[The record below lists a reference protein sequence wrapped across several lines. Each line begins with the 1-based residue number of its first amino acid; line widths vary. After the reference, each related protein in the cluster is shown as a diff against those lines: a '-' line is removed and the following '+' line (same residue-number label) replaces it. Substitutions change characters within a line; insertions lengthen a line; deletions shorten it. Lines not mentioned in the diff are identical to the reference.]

1 MSFKKVNEVEKN
13 KIEIEFSIEKDAFD
27 AQTAKVF
34 RKKAAKMT
42 IPGFRK
48 GKAPRSIIEKM
59 YGKGVFYEDAINDLL
74 PDAYADALK
83 ESGAEVVSRPEFE
96 VVTID
101 DDGVLM
107 KAAVYTKPE
116 VEIKDY
122 TGIEA
127 EKIVTDVTDEMVNDE
142 INRVRERNARL
153 IDITDRAAELGDTVK
168 IEANKEEQYKIVS
181 SPIKQEAEKLG
192 FKTVLLELE

>member
-34 RKKAAKMT
+34 RKKAAKMI

-59 YGKGVFYEDAINDLL
+59 YGKGVFYEDALNDLL

-107 KAAVYTKPE
+107 KAAVIPSRKLRS
-116 VEIKDY
+116 
-122 TGIEA
+122 
-127 EKIVTDVTDEMVNDE
+127 KI
-142 INRVRERNARL
+142 IREL
-153 IDITDRAAELGDTVK
+153 
-168 IEANKEEQYKIVS
+168 
-181 SPIKQEAEKLG
+181 KL
-192 FKTVLLELE
+192 KKSLQLLLTRW